1 MEENPRLRLWKV
13 DPPDYGGNPDLFTV
27 QIVHNGFFCGLGTNL
42 TYIEGTVDYY
52 DNCNVDT
59 WSLLWIKDFVR
70 ELGHELTDRLHIYW
84 CLPGK
89 DATDGLLCIEKDADI
104 VQMIEA
110 AADHKELCLMVDH
123 TNFLKQLRDDVVL
136 NGGLSLPPVISP
148 KKIPKSVSEASSSH
162 TRAAA
167 HEDEEQG
174 VDTEL
179 CHSDGEAVV
188 DADGEE
194 DTDSEFYDSEW
205 DAEDGDDDI
214 FESQVDRE
222 VNDHNEP
229 MAVTDLEDDAT
240 TGDEDLNL
248 TIEEEEY
255 LKYRFS
261 EFNPEVGMDSP
272 EFKTGMVFANATE
285 LRHAL
290 AAYSI
295 RNRVKIKKTR
305 NEASRINAVCENGC
319 TWMLRASSDSRK
331 EALTVRAYSAKHT
344 CESTFELKALTAPFL
359 TRYFLNEF
367 RDNQKMDLAT
377 FAAKIEREFNM
388 SPNRWKLTRAR
399 NMALTIIHGDE
410 AVQFSSLK
418 DYGQELRTSNPGF
431 KFFMLTTPSKAHG
444 EEEAKE
450 HLSTLYWSYDA
461 CTRGFLKGCRPF
473 ICIDG
478 CHIKTRLVK
487 SGADHLETETRW
499 SLVQAEQY
507 CNGTQSKS

>member
-13 DPPDYGGNPDLFTV
+13 DQPDY
-27 QIVHNGFFCGLGTNL
+27 
-42 TYIEGTVDYY
+42 
-52 DNCNVDT
+52 
-59 WSLLWIKDFVR
+59 
-70 ELGHELTDRLHIYW
+70 
-84 CLPGK
+84 
-89 DATDGLLCIEKDADI
+89 
-104 VQMIEA
+104 
-110 AADHKELCLMVDH
+110 
-123 TNFLKQLRDDVVL
+123 
-136 NGGLSLPPVISP
+136 
-148 KKIPKSVSEASSSH
+148 
-162 TRAAA
+162 
-167 HEDEEQG
+167 
-174 VDTEL
+174 
-179 CHSDGEAVV
+179 
-188 DADGEE
+188 
-194 DTDSEFYDSEW
+194 
-205 DAEDGDDDI
+205 EDGDDDI

-229 MAVTDLEDDAT
+229 LAVTDLEDDAA

-248 TIEEEEY
+248 TTEEEEY

-261 EFNPEVGMDSP
+261 EFNPEVDMDSP

-305 NEASRINAVCENGC
+305 NEAGRINAVCENGC
-319 TWMLRASSDSRK
+319 TWKLRASSDSRK

-377 FAAKIEREFNM
+377 FAAKIERGFNM

-410 AVQFSSLK
+410 AVQFSSLR
-418 DYGQELRTSNPGF
+418 DYGKELTTSNPGS
-431 KFFMLTTPSKAHG
+431 KFFLSTTPSKVAG

-461 CTRGFLKGCRPF
+461 CTRGFLKGCRLF

-478 CHIKTRLVK
+478 CHIKTRMVTKDDESDKWNGKICPKIKKTAEKATELAKSCRVKVAAVDLFHVWSGEYEREYNVDLKARTCDCNRWQLSGIPCHHAIACCKAMRKDPDQYVHNCYSIEAYKRAYAYKLVPLRARVFWEK
-487 SGADHLETETRW
+487 QPGMQIHPPLYTKVMGRPKKNRKKTLEEKITKDGAKTLTRGGLTIHC
-499 SLVQAEQY
+499 SICGKANHNKKGHDKY
-507 CNGTQSKS
+507 MQSVEANEVAATREEEEEEDIPSILQVK